1 MNKVRTCT
9 RCGARMAKATAENF
23 GNIFG
28 CTREPKNLE
37 VLRGEMI
44 QSYYCEDCG
53 HVEFYKEKKALA

>member
-1 MNKVRTCT
+1 
-9 RCGARMAKATAENF
+9 MAEATAEIF

-37 VLRGEMI
+37 ALQEEKI

-53 HVEFYKEKKALA
+53 YIEFYKEKKG

>member
-1 MNKVRTCT
+1 MNEVRTCT
-9 RCGARMAKATAENF
+9 RCSGRMAEATAEIF

-37 VLRGEMI
+37 ALPGERI

-53 HVEFYKEKKALA
+53 HIEFYKEKKE

>member
-1 MNKVRTCT
+1 
-9 RCGARMAKATAENF
+9 MAEATAEIF

-37 VLRGEMI
+37 ALPGERI

-53 HVEFYKEKKALA
+53 HIEFYKEKKE

>member
-1 MNKVRTCT
+1 
-9 RCGARMAKATAENF
+9 MAKATAENF

>member
-1 MNKVRTCT
+1 MNEVKTCAK
-9 RCGARMAKATAENF
+9 CGGRMAEATAEIF

-37 VLRGEMI
+37 ALQEEKI

-53 HVEFYKEKKALA
+53 YIEFYKEKKG